1 MKKTVFILCLVLVFT
16 LTACSSEAKPKEPG
30 TNTTTSPLIAESEA
44 QATKTSSPPASSPE
58 NSDNAY
64 QPERALPEGL
74 PVYPGAVLAFDTQV
88 WSGSDEETAWM
99 WMYAEAGSPKEI
111 LEFFK
116 TELEKLGFEI
126 EGAFADD
133 YEVFLHDTTET
144 VSLGYSADESDD
156 LSQIG
161 YMITV
166 NLDKWDNR

>member
-1 MKKTVFILCLVLVFT
+1 MKRIVFIFCLLLVFT
-16 LTACSSEAKPKEPG
+16 LSACSGKAMPKDPD
-30 TNTTTSPLIAESEA
+30 TNKADGPSIAESEA
-44 QATKTSSPPASSPE
+44 QVPRTSSPPATSPE
-58 NSDNAY
+58 NLDDED

-74 PVYPGAVLAFDTQV
+74 PVYPGAIFAFDTQV
-88 WSGSDEETAWM
+88 WSGSDDETAWM
-99 WMYAEAGSPKEI
+99 WMYAEAGSAVEI

-156 LSQIG
+156 LSQLG
-161 YMITV
+161 YMITI